1 MIFPF
6 HDDNPTRRTPFVT
19 FAIMGVNAVVFLG
32 SIQLSPVDRGVLWY
46 VRGFVPARIAG
57 LIDDGPPE
65 VDLGTVPPDLREHV
79 LAFDPVRNVV
89 VLRPLSERQTL
100 LSLLT
105 CMFLHGGWLH
115 VIGNMWFL
123 WIFGNNVEDR
133 LGHVAFV
140 LFYLLGGLFASAC
153 HWMIA
158 PHSTTPVIGASGA
171 VATMLGAYAVTWP
184 WARVKS
190 LVFLFVI
197 VTVIDLPALLVL
209 GAWFLIQL
217 LSATHAAN
225 LDVGGGVAWWAHVG
239 GFLAGLVL
247 MPLLSALVVPAGDE
261 GPSERPDLF
270 NFGQPDEDHRR
281 PDDYHW

>member
-6 HDDNPTRRTPFVT
+6 HDDNPTRRTPFLT
-19 FAIMGVNAVVFLG
+19 FAIIGVNAVVFLG
-32 SIQLSPVDRGVLWY
+32 SLQLSPVERGVLWY
-46 VRGFVPARIAG
+46 ARGFVPARIAG
-57 LIDDGPPE
+57 LIDDVPPE
-65 VDLGTVPPDLREHV
+65 VDPRTVPPELREHV
-79 LAFDPVRNVV
+79 LAIDARRDVV
-89 VLRPLSERQTL
+89 VLRPLARPQTV
-100 LSLLT
+100 LSLFT

-123 WIFGNNVEDR
+123 WVFGNNVEDR

-171 VATMLGAYAVTWP
+171 VATMLGAYAITWP

-197 VTVIDLPALLVL
+197 VFVVDLPALLVL
-209 GAWFLIQL
+209 GEWFLVQL

-225 LDVGGGVAWWAHVG
+225 LDMGGGVAWWAHVG
-239 GFLAGLVL
+239 GFLAGLIL
-247 MPLLSALVVPAGDE
+247 MPILSSLAGPTDGE
-261 GPSERPDLF
+261 QSFDRFG
-270 NFGQPDEDHRR
+270 FGQPDEEFRR
-281 PDDYHW
+281 PEDYY